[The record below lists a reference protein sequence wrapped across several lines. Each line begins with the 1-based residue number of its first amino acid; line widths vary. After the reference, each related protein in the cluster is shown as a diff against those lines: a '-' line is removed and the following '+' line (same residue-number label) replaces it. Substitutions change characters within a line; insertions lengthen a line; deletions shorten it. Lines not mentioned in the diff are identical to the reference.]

1 MSKYFEI
8 EGYWK
13 DDKSEFSGIMK
24 ESDDYNEEEDE
35 EVFFYGMDEN
45 QIKKTIKAGED
56 TTLDF
61 VITSYKEIKR

>member
-45 QIKKTIKAGED
+45 QIKETIKAGED

-61 VITSYKEIKR
+61 VITSYK